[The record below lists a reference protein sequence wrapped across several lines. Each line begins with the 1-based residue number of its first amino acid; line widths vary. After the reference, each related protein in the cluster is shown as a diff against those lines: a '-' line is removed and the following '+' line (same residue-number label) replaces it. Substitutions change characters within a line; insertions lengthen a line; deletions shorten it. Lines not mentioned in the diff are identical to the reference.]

1 MSHCSSSFLNGASR
15 QTFPLASFHS
25 HVLLLSVELRPGLS
39 LGITLHMT
47 QLQHFL
53 GIIKK
58 TSRGLAIPD
67 CYTGH
72 FQLLPSLSNSEFS

>member
-15 QTFPLASFHS
+15 QTFPLTSFHS

-39 LGITLHMT
+39 LGITLPMT